1 MKENHTITIDESQRQ
16 AILLAIAHL
25 GISRP
30 GWDYMLTQIALQM
43 DNKRP
48 DGEPEMFRQF
58 QEIEKRARA
67 PVAYSA
73 GVCHELATTMR
84 FAFGDLERKTLTH
97 ASQVLA
103 DLAGVTIQENEQ
115 PEQPR

>member
-1 MKENHTITIDESQRQ
+1 MKENHTITIDEGQRQ

-25 GISRP
+25 GITRP

-48 DGEPEMFRQF
+48 DGEPQMFREF
-58 QEIEKRARA
+58 QSIEKRARA
-67 PVAYSA
+67 PIAYTA
-73 GVCHELATTMR
+73 GWIKRLSFQSQFSDDDKRHLIY
-84 FAFGDLERKTLTH
+84 

-103 DLAGVTIQENEQ
+103 NLAGVTIQENEQ